1 MHPSRACSSHTVNFP
16 PGAPPPRTSSS
27 NSLLC
32 LPLSPLPQD
41 IRADLK
47 LAKQGPRSPYY
58 REYVLPDGVSNFR
71 GYVRVRLRNQNLH
84 ASVAFFFF
92 LHGVNG

>member
-1 MHPSRACSSHTVNFP
+1 MPAVRFNCSCPARIS
-16 PGAPPPRTSSS
+16 
-27 NSLLC
+27 
-32 LPLSPLPQD
+32 LSPLPQD

-71 GYVRVRLRNQNLH
+71 GYVRVSLHNQNLH
-84 ASVAFFFF
+84 ASMAFFHW
-92 LHGVNG
+92 HGFKRNGNGNGKPNGSKSQ